1 MINIETMG
9 LVKTIADDR
18 RFSID
23 EIKIVLVVLVINAGI
38 AIPSVINRG
47 IWVRFVPD
55 EFIGWFMQ
63 ALTVAL
69 YTVLF
74 FHYLMVRAD

>member
-1 MINIETMG
+1 MG
-9 LVKTIADDR
+9 LVKRITYDR
-18 RFSID
+18 RWRID
-23 EIKIVLVVLVINAGI
+23 EARIVLMVLSINIGI
-38 AIPSVINRG
+38 AIPSIINRG

-55 EFIGWFMQ
+55 EFIGLFMQ

-69 YTVLF
+69 YVLLF

>member
-1 MINIETMG
+1 MG
-9 LVKTIADDR
+9 LVETIAENR
-18 RFSID
+18 QCGID
-23 EIKIVLVVLVINAGI
+23 EIKIVLVVLVINVGI

-55 EFIGWFMQ
+55 EFIGWFLQ

-69 YTVLF
+69 YALLF
-74 FHYLMVRAD
+74 FHYLMVRID

>member
-1 MINIETMG
+1 MG
-9 LVKTIADDR
+9 PVKTIADKYR
-18 RFSID
+18 YSID
-23 EIKIVLVVLVINAGI
+23 EVNIILVVFVINAGI

-55 EFIGWFMQ
+55 EFIGWFLQ

-69 YTVLF
+69 YALLF

>member
-1 MINIETMG
+1 MG
-9 LVKTIADDR
+9 LVKRITYDHQWR
-18 RFSID
+18 ID
-23 EIKIVLVVLVINAGI
+23 EAKIVLTVLTINIGI
-38 AIPSVINRG
+38 AIPSIINRG

-69 YTVLF
+69 YALLF